1 MKPITII
8 KNKKISREILK
19 KNLFEKYVIFI
30 NWAYTPA
37 LHLQPVYKKIFKKKK
52 IKLKKSED
60 IMKRHFHLPLHMKIS
75 QRDAKF
81 IANCVVK
88 EIDNLTN
95 FE

>member
-1 MKPITII
+1 MLIHII
-8 KNKKISREILK
+8 FGMLVGASL
-19 KNLFEKYVIFI
+19 V
-30 NWAYTPA
+30 
-37 LHLQPVYKKIFKKKK
+37 LHYLTTNDN
-52 IKLKKSED
+52 KKSED